1 MFLTAH
7 WRVEE
12 TNDGEK
18 QGRQFHAASK
28 LACNRRD
35 DKDENGAMRSTAL
48 RKFCC
53 HRRVTIT
60 ICRAMDSPPPEPP
73 EIKTCR
79 NCEREI
85 QNDGLTCP
93 HCGAP
98 CGPQSTGYEWKSRG
112 TWAGQPLV
120 HIAFGCDETGRP
132 RTARGIVAIGQR
144 AVGVVAC
151 GIIAGGMFSIG
162 FVAIGFFSLG
172 VVSIALGCAVGLN
185 AIGPVAIGVTAVG
198 AVAGGLAPFGSR
210 ILFTTPPIAP

>member
-1 MFLTAH
+1 M
-7 WRVEE
+7 
-12 TNDGEK
+12 
-18 QGRQFHAASK
+18 
-28 LACNRRD
+28 ACNRRY
-35 DKDENGAMRSTAL
+35 DKGENGTKRETAL

-53 HRRVTIT
+53 HGRGGLSIS
-60 ICRAMDSPPPEPP
+60 RAMDSLTPEQP
-73 EIKTCR
+73 EIKTCQ

-85 QNDGLTCP
+85 QNDDLICA

-98 CGPQSTGYEWKSRG
+98 CGVQSVGFEWKSRG

-120 HIAFGCDETGRP
+120 HIAFGCDETGRT

-151 GIIAGGMFSIG
+151 GIIAGGMLAIG

-172 VVSIALGCAVGLN
+172 VVSIAFGCAVGMN

-210 ILFTTPPIAP
+210 ILFTIPPTAP

>member
-1 MFLTAH
+1 
-7 WRVEE
+7 V
-12 TNDGEK
+12 
-18 QGRQFHAASK
+18 AAK
-28 LACNRRD
+28 MARNRRD
-35 DKDENGAMRSTAL
+35 DKDENGARRATAL
-48 RKFCC
+48 WNFYC
-53 HRRVTIT
+53 HRRITIT
-60 ICRAMDSPPPEPP
+60 IWRAMDSPTPELP
-73 EIKTCR
+73 EIKTCQ

-85 QNDGLTCP
+85 QNDDRTCP

-98 CGPQSTGYEWKSRG
+98 CGPQSAGFEWKSRG

>member
-1 MFLTAH
+1 MWRQKWRAIGVMTKTKTA
-7 WRVEE
+7 R
-12 TNDGEK
+12 GE
-18 QGRQFHAASK
+18 QPLFGTSIATAASRSQSGVQWI
-28 LACNRRD
+28 RRRP
-35 DKDENGAMRSTAL
+35 NYL
-48 RKFCC
+48 
-53 HRRVTIT
+53 
-60 ICRAMDSPPPEPP
+60 
-73 EIKTCR
+73 
-79 NCEREI
+79 
-85 QNDGLTCP
+85 
-93 HCGAP
+93 
-98 CGPQSTGYEWKSRG
+98 KSRRARTASAKSRMMIG
-112 TWAGQPLV
+112 PVRIAAPRAGRRARALSGNPAAPGRDNRWFTF
-120 HIAFGCDETGRP
+120 AFGCDEIGRP